1 MIRVLLSAT
10 LFASL
15 ALTACKAKPEAS
27 DPKTTAAPAQPS
39 ETAASQPSAEAAMHP
54 KGLSAGDRMARE
66 DDGSVRR
73 GVALSDGETMTV
85 AQVFTKASDLD
96 KKIVKVEGTVD
107 SVCSKSGCW
116 FVVQDGEQ
124 TIRITSKGY
133 KFFVPSDVKG
143 HKATIEGE
151 LAIKELSQEE
161 AQHFEDDK
169 NGDKAKKV
177 EGPKKELSIA
187 AVGLEM
193 KKPTDG

>member
-10 LFASL
+10 LLASL

-27 DPKTTAAPAQPS
+27 DPKTASAPAQPAKA
-39 ETAASQPSAEAAMHP
+39 AASQPSDEAAMHP

-73 GVALSDGETMTV
+73 GVALSSGEPMTV
-85 AQVFTKASDLD
+85 AQVYAKASDLD
-96 KKIVKVEGTVD
+96 KKMVKVEGTVD

-116 FVVQDGEQ
+116 FVVQDGERN
-124 TIRITSKGY
+124 IRITSKGY

-143 HKATIEGE
+143 HVATIEGE
-151 LAIKELSQEE
+151 LAIKVLSQEE

-169 NGDKAKKV
+169 NGENAKKV
-177 EGPKKELSIA
+177 EGAKKEFSIA